1 MSACERWQELMSQML
16 DDEIT
21 PEDAAALRSHMRT
34 CQSCQAMWN
43 LLFTVSHTIQ
53 QDIAQPPTELSQGV
67 MARVRA
73 ENARNTEASG
83 IGRNRKNRVRRL
95 PVWTRAAA
103 AACLVVVIGAVA
115 FASWDGRGRASSSA
129 SLSIRSAD
137 TAAAETVEMEMDT
150 AEEITEETT
159 AEEEV
164 YEDEAVEAAEDTE
177 TNTDVS
183 AAAGE
188 ALDAGAAAED
198 ESGLAV
204 CDMDG
209 NYLGTISEEN
219 EDAFA
224 ALLDATAYNA
234 SEIEP
239 EDICSVEYQGVIYIF
254 STTDSGLLL
263 WRDAAEG
270 GSFCSTSSAE
280 ALWALIS

>member
-1 MSACERWQELMSQML
+1 MSDCERWQELMSQML

-53 QDIAQPPTELSQGV
+53 QDIVQPPVELSQSV

-83 IGRNRKNRVRRL
+83 SGRSRKNRDRRL

-115 FASWDGRGRASSSA
+115 YASWDGRGMASSST
-129 SLSIRSAD
+129 SLSIRAAD
-137 TAAAETVEMEMDT
+137 TAEAETADAADMGMEISGDAM
-150 AEEITEETT
+150 EEAFEEET
-159 AEEEV
+159 AEEETAMEAARAV
-164 YEDEAVEAAEDTE
+164 ITESAADEAE
-177 TNTDVS
+177 
-183 AAAGE
+183 
-188 ALDAGAAAED
+188 
-198 ESGLAV
+198 GLTV

-209 NYLGTISEEN
+209 GYLGSIAP
-219 EDAFA
+219 EDEAAFA